1 MNALERQFAQTVAE
15 HKSTIYTVCYMFSQ
29 DADEVNDLFQEVLV
43 NLWKGFESFEHRSD
57 IRTWIYRVA
66 LNTCIS
72 LDRKKRRS
80 SEVRLT
86 MDINLFED
94 RDEDTRQVD
103 MLHKRLSKL
112 QPFDRAIVLLWLENL
127 SYEDIGQIVGI
138 TAKNVSVRL
147 FRIRE
152 QLKQAGEV
160 LGVLK
165 AEGIGTSTPSKP
177 ISFAR
182 RAALAKYCFICP
194 ISSRVI
200 SKVSIC
206 V

>member
-1 MNALERQFAQTVAE
+1 MTTLERQFAQTVAE
-15 HKSTIYTVCYMFSQ
+15 HKSTIYTVCYLFSG

-43 NLWKGFESFEHRSD
+43 NLWKGYENFEHRSD

-80 SEVRLT
+80 ASVRLT

-103 MLHKRLSKL
+103 LLHKRISRL
-112 QPFDRAIVLLWLENL
+112 QPFDRAIVLLWLEDL
-127 SYEDIGQIVGI
+127 SYEEIGQIVGI

-152 QLKQAGEV
+152 QLKNM
-160 LGVLK
+160 
-165 AEGIGTSTPSKP
+165 SND
-177 ISFAR
+177 
-182 RAALAKYCFICP
+182 
-194 ISSRVI
+194 
-200 SKVSIC
+200 
-206 V
+206 